1 MKKKSVAILIASS
14 LVGAIALA
22 VAVPFA
28 VLGIRTNQLH
38 SDWAYLKLDDEYSVQ
53 AEVSGV
59 SLVTQHVSCGYATI
73 EMLSSFYGKKVS
85 EDDLDKKN
93 SSISTS
99 SSQGFLNEVN
109 ASIPNHSFGM
119 HSYLSND
126 VLLTQIHSSLTK
138 NNPVA
143 IEWAAKYEG
152 EWTLHFSVVTALDLK
167 SDNVT
172 VYNPYGYVE
181 NIKVGEFLSRTSFE
195 AYSNMPL
202 FLQFGFAYGAFGKN
216 TIFHA

>member
-1 MKKKSVAILIASS
+1 MKKKRIIILVSS
-14 LVGAIALA
+14 LLLGATVLSLA
-22 VAVPFA
+22 IPFSI
-28 VLGIRTNQLH
+28 LGIRTANL
-38 SDWAYLKLDDEYSVQ
+38 SKDWAYLKEDASFGKK
-53 AEVSGV
+53 AEVKEL

-85 EDDLDKKN
+85 EDDLAKKN
-93 SSISTS
+93 ASISTS
-99 SSQGFLNEVN
+99 SSSGFLKEANS
-109 ASIPNHSFGM
+109 SIPSHSFSM

-126 VLLTQIHSSLTK
+126 ALLKEIHVSLRN

-143 IEWAAKYEG
+143 VEWAAKYEG

-202 FLQFGFAYGAFGKN
+202 FLQFGFAYGAFDKN